1 MNRYVDKVMII
12 VSYVNEIS
20 ENFPLD
26 RINQKAIAI
35 FEVFAVH
42 IAESFLEKLKSNNI
56 QSLYVPAVSTDKLQP
71 VICGTGF

>member
-1 MNRYVDKVMII
+1 MII

-42 IAESFLEKLKSNNI
+42 IAESLLEKLKYNNI